1 MPFHKVR
8 PQRVSGVVA
17 SQIIE
22 AIKRGDYP
30 VGSKLPSEFDLAEK
44 MGVSRPTIREALAAL
59 TAVGLIESKPGSGNY
74 VRNGTALIDSIGNEA
89 VLVLENEDSCIEIM
103 EARGLF
109 EPPATGLAAQKR
121 TPDDIERL
129 RAAHQRLK
137 QLAKKGDFNPY
148 FNADKRFHLEVIKTA
163 HNSLVVNV
171 LIPLINT
178 MDQTLYRE
186 FTRDYYFK
194 NQLGLEEVADLHDDI
209 LDAILAGDSERAERK
224 MRDHWERMHKAVFA
238 R

>member
-8 PQRVSGVVA
+8 PQRISGIVA
-17 SQIIE
+17 AQIIE

-30 VGSKLPSEFDLAEK
+30 VGSKLPSEFELAEK

-74 VRNGTALIDSIGNEA
+74 VRNGTTLIDSVGNEA

-109 EPPATGLAAQKR
+109 EPPAAGLAARKR
-121 TPDDIERL
+121 TPQDLEQL
-129 RAAHQRLK
+129 RIAHQRLK
-137 QLAKKGDFNPY
+137 QLAKAGDFGPY
-148 FNADKRFHLEVIKTA
+148 FDADKAFHLAVVTA
-163 HNSLVVNV
+163 AQNSLVANV
-171 LIPLINT
+171 LTPLINT

-194 NQLGLEEVADLHDDI
+194 NQMGLEEVADLHDDI
-209 LDAILAGDSERAERK
+209 LDAIVAGDGDRAERK
-224 MRDHWERMHKAVFA
+224 MRDHWERMHNAVFA